1 MGLRLREFAI
11 LNRVPHAWLDL
22 EEDEGEDE
30 GAEALLREL
39 DTSYPGIVGTGS
51 RN

>member
-22 EEDEGEDE
+22 EEDEG
-30 GAEALLREL
+30 AEALLREL
-39 DTSYPGIVGTGS
+39 NTSYPGIVGTGS